1 MTAVAVSVVL
11 ISFGGTTEG
20 NLAAARELGFR
31 FVQLRNVG
39 TDLTVEALTPKRRDD
54 LRHHLRENGL
64 ALSSLSGGYG
74 PLLESG
80 KTADRIEAE
89 RRLTRLAGELG
100 CRYVTGHIG
109 SLRDVD
115 FRRAPEF
122 VRGMAA
128 WIEEME
134 RRDLVFAIESGSEHG
149 ETLRQIIDYFDS
161 PSLRVN
167 LDPAN
172 FLFYGFDPIASCE
185 ALYDVSVHF
194 HCKDAR
200 RRPSA
205 EASGKS
211 SVPGFPD
218 ARHADEVRAGSGD
231 VPFARI
237 LPELARRGV
246 VQVAAVERESGLE
259 RRADVLAGKRL
270 IERYFEVG
278 KEKEHG
284 N

>member
-11 ISFGGTTEG
+11 ISFAGTTEE

-39 TDLTVEALTPKRRDD
+39 TDLTVAALTPQRREE
-54 LRHHLRENGL
+54 LRNQLRKNGL
-64 ALSSLSGGYG
+64 GLSSLSGGYG

-80 KTADRIEAE
+80 KTGERIEAE

-109 SLRDVD
+109 SLRDAD
-115 FRRAPEF
+115 FRRKPEF
-122 VRGMAA
+122 MQSMTA
-128 WIEEME
+128 WIKEME
-134 RRDLVFAIESGSEHG
+134 LRGLVFAIESGSEHG
-149 ETLRQIIDYFDS
+149 ERLRELIDYFDS

-172 FLFYGFDPIASCE
+172 FLFYGFDVLSSCD

-200 RRPSA
+200 KRLA
-205 EASGKS
+205 VDAASES

-218 ARHADEVRAGSGD
+218 ARYADEVRAGSGD

-237 LPELARRGV
+237 LPELVRRGV
-246 VQVAAVERESGLE
+246 VQVAAVERESGPH
-259 RRADVLAGKRL
+259 RREDVLAGKRL
-270 IERYFEVG
+270 LEAYFGCVG
-278 KEKEHG
+278 TEEQG
-284 N
+284 G